1 MVSRPRGCFDRCTT
15 RFARAQAPLQ
25 LLQEKVLLGDR
36 GAAAL
41 PKMLGLVR
49 ALAKLPDSDVGVT
62 AWGHLEGHADVVSR
76 AATKME
82 GGAADAAKAF
92 EEMVGGGGSKVRQ
105 PPCGVCHPASV
116 VCTVYSVVA

>member
-1 MVSRPRGCFDRCTT
+1 
-15 RFARAQAPLQ
+15 
-25 LLQEKVLLGDR
+25 
-36 GAAAL
+36 
-41 PKMLGLVR
+41 MLGLVR

-105 PPCGVCHPASV
+105 PPCGVCNPGICCP
-116 VCTVYSVVA
+116 CTVYSVVAQ